1 MICLICRKAETV
13 DGFTS
18 VTFERGEMRLIANSV
33 PARICPSCGDAYV
46 EEAVAVR
53 LLLDA
58 EAMSA
63 AGEMN
68 GVIEFQNEQGE

>member
-1 MICLICRKAETV
+1 MICLICRKAGTV

-18 VTFERGEMRLIANSV
+18 VTFERGEMTLIVNSV
-33 PARICPSCGDAYV
+33 PARICPNCGEAYV

-53 LLLDA
+53 LLRDA

-63 AGEMN
+63 AGEMD
-68 GVIEFQNEQGE
+68 GVIEFRNEQDG